1 MAKETKN
8 KKSLYE
14 ALEAKGKPH
23 SEEAEAKLLGCML
36 VDNMA
41 ASTAVEELKSAEA
54 FYSPLHQKIYTAIMA
69 IVKESKVP
77 DMVTVH
83 DYMERKNMT
92 DDNTLSY
99 IGELYTSVVSSANYR
114 EYMEI
119 IKRHYTARRLI
130 DSCNAIIED
139 AYVERDVDKVLR
151 SAEKKIYDLGSDI
164 RTGNLVHIGVATSEV
179 MRRIDEIIHQ
189 GAESFVTKTGYDIF
203 DRKVG
208 GLANSDLIILA
219 ARPAVGK
226 TTFAL
231 NILLKIALSQPEKQI
246 AFFSLEMSKAQLA
259 QRLLANISELEMS
272 SIQKAHLNND
282 GFDKL
287 WKADFKLG
295 KSQVYVDDTTMITA
309 ANMLS
314 KCRNQ
319 VISSGKKLDLI
330 IVDYIGLM
338 SGDGRGD
345 EGRTQE
351 ISKISR
357 MLKTMAKELDCPVLA
372 LSQMNRNVEN
382 RDSIIPKLSDLRESG
397 SIEQDADI
405 VAFLFKDVKEHE
417 GCVILDI
424 AKHRHGET
432 SRIRFDFQREYNR
445 FVESKDQDINEA
457 DYKIQHGNGNRN

>member
-1 MAKETKN
+1 MAKEN
-8 KKSLYE
+8 VSKKKLYD

-23 SEEAEAKLLGCML
+23 SDEAETQLLGCML

-41 ASTAVEELKSAEA
+41 ASTAVEELKTPAV
-54 FYSPLHQKIYTAIMA
+54 FYSPLHQKIFKAIIA
-69 IVKESKVP
+69 IVNEGKVA
-77 DMVTVH
+77 DAVTIH
-83 DYMERKNMT
+83 NYMERQNLS
-92 DDNTLSY
+92 DDNTMAYLM
-99 IGELYTSVVSSANYR
+99 ELFTSVVSSSNFR
-114 EYMEI
+114 EYMDI
-119 IKRHYTARRLI
+119 IKKHYTSRRLI
-130 DSCNAIIED
+130 DECNAIIEE
-139 AYVERDVDKVLR
+139 AYVERDVEKVLR
-151 SAEKKIYDLGSDI
+151 NAEKKIYDLGADV

-179 MRRIDEIIHQ
+179 MKRIDEIIHK
-189 GAESFVTKTGYDIF
+189 GAESFVTKTGYEIF

-208 GLANSDLIILA
+208 GLSNSDLIILA

-231 NILLKIALSQPEKQI
+231 NILLKIALTQPEKQI

-309 ANMLS
+309 PNMLS

-319 VISSGKKLDLI
+319 VITTGKKLDLVI
-330 IVDYIGLM
+330 IDYIGLM
-338 SGDGRGD
+338 SGDGKGD

-405 VAFLFKDVKEHE
+405 VAFLFRDVKEHE

-445 FVESKDQDINEA
+445 FVESKDQEINEA
-457 DYKIQHGNGNRN
+457 DYKIQHSNKN

>member
-1 MAKETKN
+1 MARENVN
-8 KKSLYE
+8 KKKLYD

-23 SEEAEAKLLGCML
+23 SEETEIKLLGCML
-36 VDNMA
+36 IDNMA
-41 ASTAVEELKSAEA
+41 ASTAVEELKDPEA
-54 FYSPLHQKIYTAIMA
+54 FYSPINQNIFRAMVAIT
-69 IVKESKVP
+69 KEGKVP
-77 DMVTVH
+77 DVVTVH
-83 DYMERKNMT
+83 EYMERKNQT
-92 DDNTLSY
+92 DNNTIVYL
-99 IGELYTSVVSSANYR
+99 GELFAGVVSSANFR
-114 EYMEI
+114 EYMAI
-119 IKRHYTARRLI
+119 IKKHYTARRLI
-130 DSCNAIIED
+130 DECNAIIED
-139 AYVERDVDKVLR
+139 AYVERDVEKVLR
-151 SAEKKIYDLGSDI
+151 TAEKKIYDLGADV

-179 MRRIDEIIHQ
+179 MKRIDEIIHK

-208 GLANSDLIILA
+208 GLSNSDLIILA

-287 WKADFKLG
+287 WQANFKLG
-295 KSQVYVDDTTMITA
+295 DSNVYVDDTTMITA
-309 ANMLS
+309 PNMLS

-319 VISSGKKLDLI
+319 VITSGKKLDLVI
-330 IVDYIGLM
+330 IDYIGLM
-338 SGDGRGD
+338 SGDGKGD

-405 VAFLFKDVKEHE
+405 VAFLFRDVKEHE
-417 GCVILDI
+417 GCVILDV

-432 SRIRFDFQREYNR
+432 SLIRFDFQREYNR
-445 FVESKDQDINEA
+445 FVESKDQEINEA
-457 DYKIQHGNGNRN
+457 DYKIQHSTKN

>member
-1 MAKETKN
+1 MAKDTVS
-8 KKSLYE
+8 KKKLYD

-23 SEEAEAKLLGCML
+23 SEEAESRLLGCML

-41 ASTAVEELKSAEA
+41 ASTVVEEMGDFEA
-54 FYSPLHQKIYTAIMA
+54 FYSPLHQKIYKAIIA
-69 IVKESKVP
+69 IINESKVA
-77 DMVTVH
+77 DVVTVH
-83 DYMERKNMT
+83 EYMERNNMS
-92 DDNTLSY
+92 DDNTLPY
-99 IGELYTSVVSSANYR
+99 IIELYSSVISSANYR
-114 EYMEI
+114 EYMAI
-119 IKRHYTARRLI
+119 IKRDYTARRLI
-130 DSCNAIIED
+130 DDCNLIIQE
-139 AYVERDVDKVLR
+139 AYVERDINKVLDI
-151 SAEKKIYDLGSDI
+151 AEKKIYDIGADV
-164 RTGNLVHIGVATSEV
+164 RTSNLVHVGEATAEV
-179 MRRIDEIIHQ
+179 MSRIDEIVKH
-189 GAESFVTKTGYDIF
+189 GADSFVTKTGYEIF

-259 QRLLANISELEMS
+259 QRLLANISELEMRN
-272 SIQKAHLNND
+272 IQKAVLNED
-282 GFDKL
+282 GYAKL
-287 WKADFKLG
+287 WQASFKLG
-295 KSQVYVDDTTMITA
+295 NTQVYVDDTTMLSA
-309 ANMLS
+309 QSMLS

-319 VISSGKKLDLI
+319 VVTSKKKLDLVI
-330 IVDYIGLM
+330 IDYIGLM
-338 SGDGRGD
+338 SGDGKGD

-372 LSQMNRNVEN
+372 LSQMNRNVEQ

-417 GCVILDI
+417 GCVILDV

-432 SRIRFDFQREYNR
+432 SRIRFDFQKDYNR
-445 FVESKDQDINEA
+445 FVESKDQEINEA
-457 DYKIQHGNGNRN
+457 DYRLNQGKN